1 MLLFAPSRSSNLPIL
16 TKAATGHYH
25 PGGIAWKKLRGA
37 NVHIKLMCTCRC
49 IRDGRTVWYRRSS
62 SPSSLSS
69 PSEMEDSGR
78 RKGRVR
84 VCQAENFRSATLPTS
99 LFLSAPH
106 CSPPRHAEETSTTS
120 ISWRTES
127 PSSATFR
134 LTAMPVELKAS
145 SEVTAPA
152 GRLLYCTQTQPSP
165 SNTAECIGRS
175 CHVFGVISSYQ

>member
-16 TKAATGHYH
+16 TKA
-25 PGGIAWKKLRGA
+25 
-37 NVHIKLMCTCRC
+37 VMCTCRC
-49 IRDGRTVWYRRSS
+49 IRDGRTVWYRRS
-62 SPSSLSS
+62 SS

>member
-1 MLLFAPSRSSNLPIL
+1 MIHLL
-16 TKAATGHYH
+16 YH
-25 PGGIAWKKLRGA
+25 GKNGNGRVLQCGELRVMIRYVVICSVQKQQPA
-37 NVHIKLMCTCRC
+37 NPDQSG
-49 IRDGRTVWYRRSS
+49 DGTLRWYRRS
-62 SPSSLSS
+62 SS

>member
-16 TKAATGHYH
+16 TKATTGHYH
-25 PGGIAWKKLRGA
+25 SGGIAWKKLRGA
-37 NVHIKLMCTCRC
+37 NVHVKFMCTCRC
-49 IRDGRTVWYRRSS
+49 VRDGCTVWYRRS
-62 SPSSLSS
+62 SS

-165 SNTAECIGRS
+165 SNSAECIGRS